1 MPGTSRR
8 PPSSRV
14 PCRVLTVVLIL
25 AILLP
30 SVMAPSVPA
39 QTPAV
44 TPGLAG
50 GYGDVLPAEREPVIA
65 ATERDISRY
74 VMDVTVDEVAGTI
87 GGSLAVAFVNRYGE
101 PLDEVVFRLFPNA
114 DHYGPGGTT
123 VASVTVD
130 GTPTTPA
137 LSVGDTVLSV
147 PLVGPLL
154 PGAAVTVAMTFTTTV
169 PLDSTGSYGILS
181 RSSATG
187 GWALA
192 DWYPSLAGYEAAPGP
207 GWRRDAPFDGVDPT
221 FGDVALYDLT
231 LGAAG
236 LDVIGTGSVMP
247 TGIAGTPDG
256 QTRIVAGPVR
266 DLTLALGSDWRLA
279 TRTVDGTVVTY
290 ATAVNDEVAVD
301 QVLDV
306 VARSL
311 AAYNDRFGA
320 YPYRELDLVD
330 VPLTSGTLGISWSGL
345 IFLDGPSLAAEAG
358 DGQFYD
364 FLLSHEVAHQWWGN
378 LVGGNSNDHT
388 FIAEG
393 LTNYTMTMEVEWS
406 QGRPAAVAML
416 RTYVAPRYLA
426 LLRGTGDAVADTPY
440 PQAPPG
446 FGDIV
451 YGKAALG
458 FLAIRLEIG
467 DDAFFAALRAFAA
480 TPSDAD
486 AGDGFRFRVAEPSD
500 LLAAFEAASGGS
512 LGALWARWFEQAVT
526 TPDDVER
533 LVTAYEAA

>member
-1 MPGTSRR
+1 MT
-8 PPSSRV
+8 
-14 PCRVLTVVLIL
+14 
-25 AILLP
+25 
-30 SVMAPSVPA
+30 
-39 QTPAV
+39 
-44 TPGLAG
+44 
-50 GYGDVLPAEREPVIA
+50 
-65 ATERDISRY
+65 
-74 VMDVTVDEVAGTI
+74 DEI
-87 GGSLAVAFVNRYGE
+87 GGEVRQIRIEDELRASY
-101 PLDEVVFRLFPNA
+101 LDYA
-114 DHYGPGGTT
+114 M
-123 VASVTVD
+123 SVIVSRALPDVRD
-130 GTPTTPA
+130 GLKP
-137 LSVGDTVLSV
+137 VHRR
-147 PLVGPLL
+147 
-154 PGAAVTVAMTFTTTV
+154 
-169 PLDSTGSYGILS
+169 ILYTMNEMGLTS
-181 RSSATG
+181 G
-187 GWALA
+187 
-192 DWYPSLAGYEAAPGP
+192 AGYRKCAAIVGEVMGKYHPH
-207 GWRRDAPFDGVDPT
+207 
-221 FGDVALYDLT
+221 GDVALYDLT